1 MSATPLVSEPPRVIA
16 GECRCCREPG
26 LDRVLDLGIQP
37 VADRLVRPDA
47 PSDAE
52 CRHPLVLLVCPSCVL
67 LQLAAFEGEEHVRG
81 HEHAGSM
88 SSTVAEHDAA
98 WAAEMMRRLRLGPA
112 SVVVEADGGGGGVAR
127 ALGARGA
134 RVFPTAGCVPGTAD
148 VVIANHSL
156 AHALDLRRAVAELIT
171 PLATGG
177 TIAVEFHHGAKLLTD
192 NQFDLICHPHRLYLS
207 VAALVKAFAHH
218 GFRIEEASE
227 IPVHGGSVRIYARR
241 GVGEAGTTVQ
251 GLLAAERAA
260 GLDGVSGHRTLTRQ
274 VEVVSSKVRDFLVR
288 ARADGR
294 RVLGYGAPSRASTLL
309 NHCRITSEL
318 LSATVDR
325 STSKQGWALP
335 GCRVPIHPPGL
346 LAELKPDFV
355 LILAWT
361 LADEIM
367 EQMWEV
373 RSWGGRF
380 VTPLPDL
387 KVLS

>member
-1 MSATPLVSEPPRVIA
+1 
-16 GECRCCREPG
+16 
-26 LDRVLDLGIQP
+26 
-37 VADRLVRPDA
+37 
-47 PSDAE
+47 
-52 CRHPLVLLVCPSCVL
+52 VL
-67 LQLAAFEGEEHVRG
+67 LQLDPFDGEKHVRG
-81 HEHAGSM
+81 HEHADTM

-98 WAAEMMRRLRLGPA
+98 WAEELMRRLRLGPA
-112 SVVVEADGGGGGVAR
+112 SVVVEADGGGDGVAR
-127 ALGARGA
+127 ALVARGA
-134 RVFPTAGCVPGTAD
+134 QVLPAAECVPRSAD

-156 AHALDLRRAVAELIT
+156 AHALDLSQAVAELIT

-177 TIAVEFHHGAKLLTD
+177 TIAVEFHHGAKLLAD
-192 NQFDLICHPHRLYLS
+192 NQFDQICHPHRMYLS

-218 GFRIEEASE
+218 GFRIEEANE
-227 IPVHGGSVRIYARR
+227 IPVHGGSVRIYARQ
-241 GVGEAGTTVQ
+241 GDGGTGATVQ
-251 GLLAAERAA
+251 QLLATERAV
-260 GLDGVSGHRTLTRQ
+260 GLDGISGHRRLARQ
-274 VEVVSSKVRDFLVR
+274 VEVVSAKVRDFLLQ

-294 RVLGYGAPSRASTLL
+294 KVLGYGAPSRASTLL

-318 LSATVDR
+318 LPATVDR
-325 STSKQGWALP
+325 ATSKQGWALP
-335 GCRVPIHPPGL
+335 GCRVPIHAPGL

-367 EQMWEV
+367 EQMREV

>member
-1 MSATPLVSEPPRVIA
+1 MSAPSVGSERARVI
-16 GECRCCREPG
+16 GGQCRCCREPG
-26 LDRVLDLGIQP
+26 LEQVLDLGIQP
-37 VADRLVRPDA
+37 VADWLVRPDA
-47 PSDAE
+47 PPDTE
-52 CRHPLVLLVCPSCVL
+52 YRRPLELVICPRCEL
-67 LQLAAFEGEEHVRG
+67 LQLSPFEGEEHVRG
-81 HEHAGSM
+81 HGHASSV
-88 SSTVAEHDAA
+88 SSTVSEHDAG
-98 WAAEMMRRLRLGPA
+98 WAEEMVRRLGLGPA
-112 SVVVEADGGGGGVAR
+112 SVVVEADEGGGGVAR
-127 ALGARGA
+127 ALAVRGA
-134 RVFPTAGCVPGTAD
+134 QVLSATECAPGRAE

-156 AHALDLRRAVAELIT
+156 AHALDLRRAVAELIA

-177 TIAVEFHHGAKLLTD
+177 TIAVEFHHGTKLLTD

-207 VAALVKAFAHH
+207 VAALIKAFAHH

-241 GVGEAGTTVQ
+241 GAGEADTSVQ
-251 GLLAAERAA
+251 RLLGAERAA
-260 GLDGVSGHRTLTRQ
+260 GLDGGSGHRTLARQ
-274 VEVVSSKVRDFLVR
+274 VEVASSKVRDFLVQ

-294 RVLGYGAPSRASTLL
+294 KVLGYGAPSRASTLL

-318 LSATVDR
+318 LPATVDR

-367 EQMWEV
+367 EQMGEV